1 MTVEMIRKMP
11 TYHII
16 IIAKNDVGR
25 VNLYRLVSESNLTY
39 FARRPRIPKS
49 LL

>member
-1 MTVEMIRKMP
+1 MMRKMP

-25 VNLYRLVSESNLTY
+25 INLYRLVSWSH
-39 FARRPRIPKS
+39 I
-49 LL
+49 